1 VSNPVEP
8 LSAVQERVT
17 RLRRLDACA
26 VSDAFDRLK
35 LSGVVAGVPRQSGA
49 GRIAGVAVT
58 LKLDAGPPPRDPPL
72 LGSPAEPPAP
82 DRPRHLGTAAIEIA
96 GPDNVIVVEQRT
108 GIEAGCWGGLLTLG
122 AKVRGVA
129 GVIAD
134 GPVRDI
140 DEARMYDFPIFTRAV
155 TALTARGR
163 VVERSTNTAVT
174 AWSVTVNP
182 GDYVIADA
190 SAVIFIAAVDI
201 DRVLEVAESI
211 AAREASMA
219 RAILAGVPISKVMG
233 GNYETML
240 RG

>member
-1 VSNPVEP
+1 VPHPVES
-8 LSAVQERVT
+8 LSAVQERVA

-58 LKLDAGPPPRDPPL
+58 VKLDAGSVSAGP
-72 LGSPAEPPAP
+72 
-82 DRPRHLGTAAIEIA
+82 PRHLGTAAIEIA
-96 GPDNVIVVEQRT
+96 GPENVIVVEQRT

-129 GVIAD
+129 GVVAD

-140 DEARMYDFPIFTRAV
+140 DEARMYDFPIFTRAL
-155 TALTARGR
+155 TATTARGR
-163 VVERSTNTAVT
+163 VVEHSTNAVVN
-174 AWSVTVNP
+174 AWGVTVNP

-190 SAVIFIAAVDI
+190 SAVIFIAAADI
-201 DRVLEVAESI
+201 EQVLEVAESI
-211 AAREASMA
+211 ATREASMA
-219 RAILAGVPISKVMG
+219 KAILAGVPISKVMG
-233 GNYETML
+233 GDYETML
-240 RG
+240 KG

>member
-8 LSAVQERVT
+8 LSAVQERVA

-35 LSGVVAGVPRQSGA
+35 LSGVVSGVPRQSGA

-58 LKLDAGPPPRDPPL
+58 VKLDAGAA
-72 LGSPAEPPAP
+72 SPG
-82 DRPRHLGTAAIEIA
+82 RPRHLGTAAIEIA

-129 GVIAD
+129 GVVAD

-140 DEARMYDFPIFTRAV
+140 DEARMYDFPIFTRA
-155 TALTARGR
+155 LTATTARER
-163 VVERSTNTAVT
+163 VVERSTNAPVI
-174 AWSVTVNP
+174 AWGVTVNP

-211 AAREASMA
+211 AAREANMA
-219 RAILAGVPISKVMG
+219 KAILAGVPISKVMG
-233 GNYETML
+233 GDYETML

>member
-8 LSAVQERVT
+8 LSTVQERVA
-17 RLRRLDACA
+17 RLRRLDTCA

-35 LSGVVAGVPRQSGA
+35 LSGVVSGIPRQSGA

-58 LKLDAGPPPRDPPL
+58 VKLDAGPASQ
-72 LGSPAEPPAP
+72 GSPPGP
-82 DRPRHLGTAAIEIA
+82 PRHLGTAAIEIA
-96 GPDNVIVVEQRT
+96 GPDNVIVVEQRS
-108 GIEAGCWGGLLTLG
+108 GIEAGCWGGLLTVG

-129 GVIAD
+129 GVVAD

-140 DEARMYDFPIFTRAV
+140 DEARMYDFPIFTRAL
-155 TALTARGR
+155 TATTARGR
-163 VVERSTNTAVT
+163 VVERSTNAPVI
-174 AWSVTVNP
+174 AWGVTVNP

-211 AAREASMA
+211 AAREANMA

-233 GNYETML
+233 GDYETML

>member
-1 VSNPVEP
+1 MSNPVEP
-8 LSAVQERVT
+8 TVQKRVA

-35 LSGVVAGVPRQSGA
+35 LSGVVPGVPRHSGA

-58 LKLDAGPPPRDPPL
+58 VRLEASPPSPAAPPPGP
-72 LGSPAEPPAP
+72 
-82 DRPRHLGTAAIEIA
+82 PRHLGTAAIEIA

-129 GVIAD
+129 GVVAD

-140 DEARMYDFPIFTRAV
+140 DEARTYDFPIFTRAL
-155 TALTARGR
+155 TAATARGR
-163 VVERSTNTAVT
+163 VVESATNAPVT
-174 AWSVTVNP
+174 AWGVTVNP

-190 SAVIFIAAVDI
+190 SAVVFIAAASI
-201 DRVLEVAESI
+201 DRVLEVAEGI

-219 RAILAGVPISKVMG
+219 KAILAGVPISRVMG
-233 GNYETML
+233 GDYETML
-240 RG
+240 KG